1 MNLHK
6 CLCDLQKQKLI
17 MSVCIV
23 SINKTQ
29 LGTYYLFI
37 AFKRNLYIQKVY
49 KHAVNNN
56 SQKVIYKE
64 GLLFILSYVHLK

>member
-6 CLCDLQKQKLI
+6 CLCDLQKQKQI

-37 AFKRNLYIQKVY
+37 AFKRKSCKYTKNI
-49 KHAVNNN
+49 HAVNNN

-64 GLLFILSYVHLK
+64 GLLFILSYVYLN